1 MEKVKLLNYICD
13 IETHS
18 LPSAQTAQ
26 TKLQVHNW
34 LQTQAERVVLFK
46 DEEGKTTGGLIDLQR
61 KLCSEYLYTGS
72 CHPSEGYCALWHV
85 CKTFIEGN
93 CKGECGRSHS
103 FHDHGNLKN
112 TIEAGLSCFPDQLIR
127 SIVAYSLPQVCLRY
141 SNSANECEINACPY
155 LHICPSVVRKTAC
168 GCSLSHNLVDQHN
181 KKILERYKLS
191 NHLFFESEKLTA
203 FVLCNILHPLR
214 QKISKKRKKL
224 KYTLSSNLTSP
235 GSNKTSEFLT
245 SRKSEVSSIPPVPG
259 SLDLQR
265 SNSTSHASTSS
276 PEILTSRAS
285 TTSVTK
291 KQTGFLQACPTEVFC
306 SSRSGSSLTSQDSRS
321 FSELSTLQ
329 PDSRH
334 CPEPSVRLSSN
345 EVINLEPN
353 NQTSGL
359 SARNLTS
366 QDSTSIPDF
375 HTSKGDDRPETEKR
389 KKMKQE
395 MAFKRLRSPSGLSTT
410 QKYPGVP
417 CISKDD
423 RIPLHW
429 SSEASDANYTRVKVE
444 PGSSEFKEVETLF
457 RKTMQEDKTIERFER
472 VENPFLWEKYSR

>member
-1 MEKVKLLNYICD
+1 MV
-13 IETHS
+13 
-18 LPSAQTAQ
+18 
-26 TKLQVHNW
+26 
-34 LQTQAERVVLFK
+34 K
-46 DEEGKTTGGLIDLQR
+46 DEDGKTTGGLIDLQR

-72 CHPSEGYCALWHV
+72 CHPPEGYCALWHV
-85 CKTFIEGN
+85 CKSFIEGN

-103 FHDHGNLKN
+103 FRDNGNLKN
-112 TIEAGLSCFPDQLIR
+112 TTEAGLSCFPDQLIR
-127 SIVAYSLPQVCLRY
+127 NIVAYSLPQVCLLY
-141 SNSANECEINACPY
+141 SNPANECEINACPY

-168 GCSLSHNLVDQHN
+168 ECSLSHNLVDQHN

-191 NHLFFESEKLTA
+191 NHLFFESEKRTA

-224 KYTLSSNLTSP
+224 SSNLTSP
-235 GSNKTSEFLT
+235 GSNTTSEFLT
-245 SRKSEVSSIPPVPG
+245 SRKGEVLSIPPVPG
-259 SLDLQR
+259 SLDLQG

-276 PEILTSRAS
+276 PEIQSPN

-291 KQTGFLQACPTEVFC
+291 KQTGFLQACPTEVVC

-321 FSELSTLQ
+321 FSELPTLQ

-395 MAFKRLRSPSGLSTT
+395 MAFKRLR
-410 QKYPGVP
+410 
-417 CISKDD
+417 
-423 RIPLHW
+423 
-429 SSEASDANYTRVKVE
+429 
-444 PGSSEFKEVETLF
+444 
-457 RKTMQEDKTIERFER
+457 
-472 VENPFLWEKYSR
+472 

>member
-1 MEKVKLLNYICD
+1 MELNNEKVKLFNYVCD
-13 IETHS
+13 IHHIETHC

-26 TKLQVHNW
+26 TKLEVQNW

-46 DEEGKTTGGLIDLQR
+46 DEDGKTTGGLIDLKR
-61 KLCSEYLYTGS
+61 KLCSEYVYTGS
-72 CHPSEGYCALWHV
+72 CHPPEGYCALWHV
-85 CKTFIEGN
+85 CKGFIEGN

-103 FHDHGNLKN
+103 FLDNGNLKY
-112 TIEAGLSCFPDQLIR
+112 TREAGLSCFPDQLIR
-127 SIVAYSLPQVCLRY
+127 NIVAYSLPQVCLLY

-168 GCSLSHNLVDQHN
+168 ECSLSHNLVDQHN

-191 NHLFFESEKLTA
+191 YHFFFESEKLTA

-235 GSNKTSEFLT
+235 GSNTTSEFLT
-245 SRKSEVSSIPPVPG
+245 SRKVEVSSILPVPG
-259 SLDLQR
+259 SLDLQG

-276 PEILTSRAS
+276 PELLTSRAS
-285 TTSVTK
+285 SVSPNTTSVTK
-291 KQTGFLQACPTEVFC
+291 KQTGFLQACPTEVVC

-321 FSELSTLQ
+321 FSELPTLQ

-334 CPEPSVRLSSN
+334 CPEPSMRLSSN
-345 EVINLEPN
+345 EVINLEPS

-395 MAFKRLRSPSGLSTT
+395 MAFKRLR
-410 QKYPGVP
+410 
-417 CISKDD
+417 
-423 RIPLHW
+423 
-429 SSEASDANYTRVKVE
+429 
-444 PGSSEFKEVETLF
+444 
-457 RKTMQEDKTIERFER
+457 
-472 VENPFLWEKYSR
+472 